1 MAQSA
6 TPVPTPVSTSASTS
20 IPTPVSAAPPAI
32 PWHTVSLA
40 ETLDKV
46 SSQFAGLS
54 QAEAAKRLAEHGP
67 NELEDVK
74 QINPLIVF
82 LAQFKSLIVWILI
95 VAGIISGVLGEW
107 LDCIAILTIVV
118 LNAVIG
124 FQQEYTAEKSIEALK
139 KLTAPQAKVRRDNNL
154 VSVPATA
161 IVQGD
166 VIELE
171 PGDLVSADSRIIEAA
186 DFRCIES
193 VLTGESVAVE
203 KQAAD
208 MTQTDLPLGDRLNM
222 LYMGTSVA
230 TGTAAAVVVATAMK
244 TEMGRIAGLIHEA
257 GADQETPLQ
266 KRLQSVGKSLAL
278 ASLAI
283 VVLLFL
289 LGLWRGMS
297 ILELFLTSVSL
308 AVAAV
313 PEGLPAVVTV
323 ALALG
328 VRRMA
333 RRNALVRRLPSVETM
348 GSTNVICTDK
358 TGTLTA
364 GQMTVRKIY
373 VAERT
378 YDVSGA
384 GYDPAGSVL
393 LDNHPPDASSS
404 SSLQLFA
411 TIMAFCNRAHI
422 VHEADQWNAI
432 GDPTEAALLVA
443 SRKLGITEEQI
454 NEQQLH
460 KVSDFPFSSDRKRAT
475 SIREIAPQKWRAF
488 VIGAPDV
495 VLELCSNMQSLTGVV
510 ALSEDA
516 KRTILEQN
524 TQLADSALRVLA
536 CAYREIDSTANLT
549 QENVEKEL
557 TFVGLAGMYDPPRAE
572 AKTAIASCH
581 SAGIKVVMI
590 TGDHPNTAHAIA
602 RELEIALADEKVV
615 SGADLDKI
623 SDADLRTK
631 VSNIPVYARVTAEHK
646 IRIVRAWKH
655 SGAVVAMT
663 GDGVNDAPAIKAA
676 DIGIAMGKAGTEVT
690 KQASAMVITDDNFA
704 SIVAAAQ
711 EGRGVYQNI
720 RKTLQYLLAGNT
732 GELIFMT
739 TCIILALPIPL
750 LPIHLL
756 WINLVTDGLPALCL
770 AADPVDPDV
779 MKVPPRRMDA
789 KLMDRQFLTMMIFT
803 GFLTAAVSFGV
814 YVFTLKYES
823 VEVARTTA
831 FATLVFAE
839 LLRSFGARSE
849 SKPVWKIS
857 LASNLALV
865 AIVALSFAVQIFSH
879 HIPFFSDIM
888 RTTAVSLSH
897 YGVLVLLSCI
907 PLVGVELLKLHRS
920 RNSQSLG

>member
-1 MAQSA
+1 MVQSEK
-6 TPVPTPVSTSASTS
+6 
-20 IPTPVSAAPPAI
+20 PVSASPPTI
-32 PWHTVSLA
+32 PWHTVSLSK
-40 ETLDKV
+40 TLDMV
-46 SSQFAGLS
+46 SSQSAGLS
-54 QAEAAKRLAEHGP
+54 LSEAAKRLAENGP
-67 NELEDVK
+67 NELKDVK
-74 QINPLIVF
+74 QINPWIVF
-82 LAQFKSLIVWILI
+82 CAQFKSLIVWILI
-95 VAGIISGVLGEW
+95 VAGIISGMLGEW
-107 LDCIAILTIVV
+107 LDCIAILTIVI

-139 KLTAPQAKVRRDNNL
+139 KMTAPQAKVRRDNNL
-154 VSVPATA
+154 VSVPASA

-171 PGDLVSADSRIIEAA
+171 PGDFVSADSRIIEAA
-186 DFRCIES
+186 DLRCIES

-203 KQAAD
+203 KQADAL
-208 MTQTDLPLGDRLNM
+208 MQTDLPLGDRTNM

-230 TGTAAAVVVATAMK
+230 AGTASAVVVATAMR
-244 TEMGRIAGLIHEA
+244 TEMGHIAGLIQDA

-266 KRLQSVGKSLAL
+266 KRLQSVGKLLAFTSLV
-278 ASLAI
+278 I
-283 VVLLFL
+283 VVILFL

-313 PEGLPAVVTV
+313 PEGLPAVVTF

-333 RRNALVRRLPSVETM
+333 RRHALVRRLPSVETM

-358 TGTLTA
+358 TGTLTV

-378 YDVSGA
+378 YDVTGE
-384 GYDPAGSVL
+384 GYDPAGSVQ
-393 LDNHPPDASSS
+393 LDTRTPEASSS
-404 SSLQLFA
+404 SSLHLFA

-422 VHEADQWNAI
+422 VHESDQWNAI

-443 SRKLGITEEQI
+443 SRKLGVTEEQI
-454 NEQQLH
+454 NEQLH

-475 SIREIAPQKWRAF
+475 TIREIAPGKLRAF

-495 VLELCSNMQSLTGVV
+495 VLELCSNMQSLTSVV
-510 ALSEDA
+510 PLNEDA
-516 KRTILEQN
+516 EQIILKQN
-524 TQLADSALRVLA
+524 SQLADSALRVLA
-536 CAYREIDSTANLT
+536 GAYRDFDASADLT
-549 QENVEKEL
+549 QENVEKDL

-572 AKTAIASCH
+572 AKAAIASCH

-590 TGDHPNTAHAIA
+590 TGDHPNTAYAVA

-615 SGADLDKI
+615 SGADLDKM
-623 SDADLRTK
+623 SDADLRNK
-631 VSNIPVYARVTAEHK
+631 VSKISVYARVTAEHK

-663 GDGVNDAPAIKAA
+663 GDGVNDAPAIKSA
-676 DIGIAMGKAGTEVT
+676 DIGIAMGKSGTEVT

-770 AADPVDPDV
+770 AAEPVDPDV
-779 MKVPPRRMDA
+779 MKLPPRRMDA

-857 LASNLALV
+857 LSSNLALV
-865 AIVALSFAVQIFSH
+865 AVVTLSFVLQIFGH
-879 HIPFFSDIM
+879 HIPFYLDIM
-888 RTTAVSLSH
+888 RTTAIPLSH
-897 YGVLVLLSCI
+897 YGLLVLLSCI
-907 PLVGVELLKLHRS
+907 PLVGVEILKLHRS
-920 RNSQSLG
+920 GKGA

>member
-1 MAQSA
+1 MVQSQL
-6 TPVPTPVSTSASTS
+6 
-20 IPTPVSAAPPAI
+20 PVSASPPAI
-32 PWHTVSLA
+32 PWHTVSLS
-40 ETLDKV
+40 ETLETV
-46 SSQFAGLS
+46 NSHSTGLA
-54 QAEAAKRLAEHGP
+54 QVEAAKRLVENGP
-67 NELEDVK
+67 NQLEDSK
-74 QINPLIVF
+74 QINPWIVF
-82 LAQFKSLIVWILI
+82 WAQFKSYIVWIL
-95 VAGIISGVLGEW
+95 VFAGIVSAILGEW
-107 LDCIAILTIVV
+107 LDSIAIFTIVI
-118 LNAVIG
+118 LNAAIG
-124 FQQEYTAEKSIEALK
+124 FQQEYTAEKSIAALK
-139 KLTAPQAKVRRDNNL
+139 KMTAPQAKVRRDNNL
-154 VSVPATA
+154 VSVPATSV
-161 IVQGD
+161 VQGD

-171 PGDLVSADSRIIEAA
+171 AGDLVCADSRIIEAA

-203 KQAAD
+203 KQADALK
-208 MTQTDLPLGDRLNM
+208 QNDLPLGDRSNM

-230 TGTAAAVVVATAMK
+230 AGTAAAVVVATAMR
-244 TEMGRIAGLIHEA
+244 TEMGHIAGLIQDA

-283 VVLLFL
+283 VVLMFL

-333 RRNALVRRLPSVETM
+333 RRHAIVRRLPSVETM

-358 TGTLTA
+358 TGTLTL

-378 YDVSGA
+378 YEVTGE

-393 LDNHPPDASSS
+393 LNTHTPEASSS
-404 SSLQLFA
+404 SSLLIFA

-422 VHEADQWNAI
+422 VHESEQWNAI

-443 SRKLGITEEQI
+443 SRKLGVTEEQI
-454 NEQQLH
+454 IEQQLH
-460 KVSDFPFSSDRKRAT
+460 KVSDFPFNSDRKRAT
-475 SIREIAPQKWRAF
+475 VIREIAPGQLRAF

-495 VLELCSNMQSLTGVV
+495 VLELCSNLQSLTSVV
-510 ALSEDA
+510 PLSE
-516 KRTILEQN
+516 KSKQTILEQN
-524 TQLADSALRVLA
+524 SHMADSALRVLA
-536 CAYREIDSTANLT
+536 AAYRDLDASADLT
-549 QENVEKEL
+549 QEAVENNL
-557 TFVGLAGMYDPPRAE
+557 TFAGLAGMYDPPRAE

-590 TGDHPNTAHAIA
+590 TGDHPSTAFAIA
-602 RELEIALADEKVV
+602 RELGIAPADEKVV
-615 SGADLDKI
+615 SGADLDKM
-623 SDADLRTK
+623 SDADLRSK
-631 VSNIPVYARVTAEHK
+631 VSSIPVYARVTAEHK

-663 GDGVNDAPAIKAA
+663 GDGVNDAPAIKVA
-676 DIGIAMGKAGTEVT
+676 DIGIAMGKSGTEVT

-779 MKVPPRRMDA
+779 MKLPPRRMDA
-789 KLMDRQFLTMMIFT
+789 KLMDHHFLTMMIFT
-803 GFLTAAVSFGV
+803 GFLTAAVCFGV

-857 LASNLALV
+857 LTSNLAL
-865 AIVALSFAVQIFSH
+865 AAV
-879 HIPFFSDIM
+879 
-888 RTTAVSLSH
+888 V
-897 YGVLVLLSCI
+897 
-907 PLVGVELLKLHRS
+907 
-920 RNSQSLG
+920 